1 MRYVNPV
8 LPGFHP
14 DPSVCRVGEDFY
26 LVCSSFEYFPGIP
39 VYHSRDL
46 VNWRQIGNCL
56 ERAEAVPLMEAGD
69 SGGVWA
75 PTIRWHDGRFYVV
88 AAAEGQGNFIVTA
101 ENAAG
106 PWSDPIWL
114 TEVGGIDPSLY
125 FEDGR
130 VYCCTNDRLAPEQ
143 EMISMQEIDPLTG
156 QIIGPRHALWG
167 GMGAHFLEA
176 PHIYRIG
183 PWYYLLT
190 AEGGTFYT
198 HMATISRSRSLFGPY
213 EGCPDNPILTN
224 ACDPSWQVQCT
235 GHGDLVEDAQG
246 HWWMLHLGTR
256 LARRTMTH
264 LGRETFLTPVRWV
277 DDWPVCGHDRRA
289 VMAEE
294 GPLPGPQLP
303 PVPFT
308 ADMARSDWEP
318 EWLFLRC
325 PDMSRHRRAPGSMT
339 LLPSTRTLR
348 DPNPTFAGL
357 RPPGFGFAM
366 EVRFAFNAS
375 HPEDEA
381 GLAIRLDSRFH
392 VTCTAGFGSMLTL
405 TLQAEDIRHT
415 IARVSLPAGP
425 VRLRL
430 SASRERFVFDCAGED
445 GVWRSVGQV
454 STRFVATEL
463 AGRCFTGIAAG
474 LYAACAA
481 PTPARMQ
488 VHSFTMTPLPDA

>member
-1 MRYVNPV
+1 
-8 LPGFHP
+8 
-14 DPSVCRVGEDFY
+14 
-26 LVCSSFEYFPGIP
+26 
-39 VYHSRDL
+39 
-46 VNWRQIGNCL
+46 
-56 ERAEAVPLMEAGD
+56 
-69 SGGVWA
+69 
-75 PTIRWHDGRFYVV
+75 
-88 AAAEGQGNFIVTA
+88 
-101 ENAAG
+101 
-106 PWSDPIWL
+106 
-114 TEVGGIDPSLY
+114 
-125 FEDGR
+125 
-130 VYCCTNDRLAPEQ
+130 
-143 EMISMQEIDPLTG
+143 
-156 QIIGPRHALWG
+156 
-167 GMGAHFLEA
+167 MGAHFLEA

-183 PWYYLLT
+183 SWYYLLT

-198 HMATISRSRSLFGPY
+198 HMATIARSLSPFGPY

-224 ACDPSWQVQCT
+224 ACDFSRQVQCT

-289 VMAEE
+289 VFAEE
-294 GPLPGPQLP
+294 GP
-303 PVPFT
+303 
-308 ADMARSDWEP
+308 
-318 EWLFLRC
+318 
-325 PDMSRHRRAPGSMT
+325 

-375 HPEDEA
+375 RPENEA
-381 GLAIRLDSRFH
+381 GLTIRLDSRFH
-392 VTCTAGFGSMLTL
+392 VTCTAGFGSMLTM
-405 TLQAEDIRHT
+405 QAEDIRHT
-415 IARVSLPAGP
+415 IARVSFPAVP

-463 AGRCFTGIAAG
+463 AGRCFTGIVAG

-488 VHSFTMTPLPDA
+488 VHSFTITPLPDA